1 MRVPLWR
8 SRPQVSAAGPAP
20 GVGYHPVPTWRL
32 EWGIIR
38 FQPGQELGAHK
49 HEEVEETFY
58 FEEGTPLMVA
68 NGEQYR
74 VVAGDVFRLE
84 PGESH
89 NIINDTD
96 ADTRLIFIKCPY
108 VPGDKIALEQA

>member
-1 MRVPLWR
+1 MEHVNERECEFR
-8 SRPQVSAAGPAP
+8 FGDHGPKYLLRGP
-20 GVGYHPVPTWRL
+20 RL

-68 NGEQYR
+68 DGKEYR

-96 ADTRLIFIKCPY
+96 AETRIIFIKCPY
-108 VPGDKIALEQA
+108 LPGDKIEVDQA

>member
-1 MRVPLWR
+1 MERVNEHECEFR
-8 SRPQVSAAGPAP
+8 FGDHGPKYLLRGP
-20 GVGYHPVPTWRL
+20 RL

-38 FQPGQELGAHK
+38 FQSGQALGAHK

-58 FEEGTPLMVA
+58 FEEGTPLMVV
-68 NGEQYR
+68 NGEEYR

-89 NIINDTD
+89 NTGARGEPQYHQRHRWRHPHHIHQMSVSPW
-96 ADTRLIFIKCPY
+96 R
-108 VPGDKIALEQA
+108 QA

>member
-1 MRVPLWR
+1 MEHVNEHECEFRFGDH
-8 SRPQVSAAGPAP
+8 GPKYLLRGP
-20 GVGYHPVPTWRL
+20 RL

-58 FEEGTPLMVA
+58 FESGTPLMIA
-68 NGEQYR
+68 DGEEYR

-96 ADTRLIFIKCPY
+96 ADTRIIFIKCPY
-108 VPGDKIALEQA
+108 LPGDKIEVEQA

>member
-1 MRVPLWR
+1 MEHVNEHECEFRF
-8 SRPQVSAAGPAP
+8 SDHGPKYLLRGP
-20 GVGYHPVPTWRL
+20 RL

-58 FEEGTPLMVA
+58 FTRGTPLVVV
-68 NGEQYR
+68 NGEEHR
-74 VVAGDVFRLE
+74 VRVGDAFRMEPGDV
-84 PGESH
+84 H

-96 ADTRLIFIKCPY
+96 EPIDAVFIKSAYLPE
-108 VPGDKIALEQA
+108 DKVKA

>member
-1 MRVPLWR
+1 MMERVNEHECEFR
-8 SRPQVSAAGPAP
+8 FGDHGPKYLLRGP
-20 GVGYHPVPTWRL
+20 RL

-68 NGEQYR
+68 ASYSSSVR
-74 VVAGDVFRLE
+74 
-84 PGESH
+84 
-89 NIINDTD
+89 T
-96 ADTRLIFIKCPY
+96 CPAIRSNSNR
-108 VPGDKIALEQA
+108 PDPQLDSSTHSASAAAIRCAA